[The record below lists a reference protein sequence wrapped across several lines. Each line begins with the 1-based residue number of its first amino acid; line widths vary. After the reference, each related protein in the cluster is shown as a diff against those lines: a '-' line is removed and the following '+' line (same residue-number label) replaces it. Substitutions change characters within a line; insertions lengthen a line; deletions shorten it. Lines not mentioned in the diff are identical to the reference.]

1 MIGLVPIL
9 DFRGRLSAVG
19 RQGKENRTPAYGA
32 MQDPLFTEKGVTPDD
47 HYEKAR
53 AWAVGNRTWHDQNHV
68 GDSRIYLGIPPG
80 LFPRNSCIILKKVP
94 HYNGHRRNRLLR
106 RILQGIPKDLQGA
119 ANRDIGMIPGMQAG
133 QNQEIPSGQRTPLLA
148 QIVRFTGYT
157 PHTVSR

>member
-1 MIGLVPIL
+1 MIGLVPIP
-9 DFRGRLSAVG
+9 DSWGRLSAVG
-19 RQGKENRTPAYGA
+19 RQGKENRTPASGA

-80 LFPRNSCIILKKVP
+80 LFPRNSCIILKKVL

-106 RILQGIPKDLQGA
+106 CILQGA
-119 ANRDIGMIPGMQAG
+119 ANRDIGMIPGM
-133 QNQEIPSGQRTPLLA
+133 
-148 QIVRFTGYT
+148 
-157 PHTVSR
+157 